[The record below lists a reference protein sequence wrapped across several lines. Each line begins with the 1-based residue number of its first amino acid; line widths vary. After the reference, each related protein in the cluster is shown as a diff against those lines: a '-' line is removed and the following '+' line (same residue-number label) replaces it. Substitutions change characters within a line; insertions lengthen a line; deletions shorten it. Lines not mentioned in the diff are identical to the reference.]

1 MREPLQPF
9 HVLSLVLIQ
18 IFKTQ
23 LTSVAAQTGL
33 FLTNLVTKRQIFL
46 YCRQGKVEESI
57 EYLKQFVEVAEKS
70 GQEQAYSKA
79 CHNLGNIYNSLVS
92 KIVML

>member
-1 MREPLQPF
+1 MYDCVRIFAVYHSSVIPLF
-9 HVLSLVLIQ
+9 S
-18 IFKTQ
+18 
-23 LTSVAAQTGL
+23 
-33 FLTNLVTKRQIFL
+33 NN
-46 YCRQGKVEESI
+46 RQGKVQESI

-92 KIVML
+92 MYFVLFEYTESYNLVEHLFYFVLVVPG

>member
-1 MREPLQPF
+1 M
-9 HVLSLVLIQ
+9 
-18 IFKTQ
+18 
-23 LTSVAAQTGL
+23 
-33 FLTNLVTKRQIFL
+33 
-46 YCRQGKVEESI
+46 EESI

-92 KIVML
+92 VKLNSLHAP

>member
-1 MREPLQPF
+1 M
-9 HVLSLVLIQ
+9 
-18 IFKTQ
+18 
-23 LTSVAAQTGL
+23 
-33 FLTNLVTKRQIFL
+33 
-46 YCRQGKVEESI
+46 EESI

-92 KIVML
+92 VNPLHAGQFFMLFFCRLLFH